1 MNYKKIT
8 SAVVGFLLLIM
19 LVSCDA
25 LLDTAPQQSISEEE
39 ALTTPGNVR
48 AALIGAYS
56 LHRASTQYGG
66 RYMFLPDLLA
76 DDGDVNWTGTFFQP
90 REVFDKTIS
99 PDNSFTQSVWTGSYN
114 TINRANNVLAALDVL
129 DTAESVR
136 VEGEALFLR
145 GVAHFELVRVFGRA
159 YNDGDPTQNPGVPIV
174 TEPTRGIGDD
184 AQIPRATVEQVY
196 QQVISD
202 LETARN
208 QLPATNGIFAT
219 TYAASGMLARVH
231 LMRGDYQNA
240 ALEANRV
247 IESERFSL
255 MSSFEEVFN
264 RETSPEEHVYAT
276 RVTAQDGA
284 HEMRLFYA
292 SSDFGGRADIDIL
305 DQHLQRYEDGDERAD
320 FFYTGGGALRTQKW
334 QTFTNIPIIR
344 LSEMYLIRAESNLKE
359 GSALGDSP
367 INDLNRV
374 RNRAGLD
381 DFDGDL
387 SPQVIFDE
395 RRVELAFEG
404 HLLHDKKRKGES
416 VGNIPFDANQ
426 LVYPIPL
433 RELEVNP
440 NLVPNP
446 GYGQ

>member
-8 SAVVGFLLLIM
+8 SAVFGFLLLIM

-25 LLDTAPQQSISEEE
+25 LLDTDPQQSISEEE

-76 DDGDVNWTGTFFQP
+76 DDGDINWTGTFFQP

-114 TINRANNVLAALDVL
+114 TINRANNVLDALDVL
-129 DTAESVR
+129 DAAESVR

-145 GVAHFELVRVFGRA
+145 GLAHFELVRVFGRA

-174 TEPTRGIGDD
+174 TAPTRGIGDD

-202 LETARN
+202 LEDARD

-231 LMRGDYQNA
+231 LMRGDYENA
-240 ALEANRV
+240 AIEANRV

-255 MSSFEEVFN
+255 MPSFEEAFN
-264 RETSPEEHVYAT
+264 QETSPVEHIYAT
-276 RVTAQDGA
+276 RVTVQDGA
-284 HEMRLFYA
+284 HEMRLYYA

-305 DQHLQRYEDGDERAD
+305 DQHLERYEDGDERAD
-320 FFYTGGGALRTQKW
+320 FFYSGGGALRTQKW
-334 QTFTNIPIIR
+334 STFTNIPIIR
-344 LSEMYLIRAESNLKE
+344 LSEMYLIRAESNLRE
-359 GSALGDSP
+359 GSSLGDSP

-381 DFDGDL
+381 DFDDDL
-387 SPQVIFDE
+387 SLQVILDE

-404 HLLHDKKRKGES
+404 HLLHDKKRNGES
-416 VGNIPFDANQ
+416 VGSIPFDANQ

-440 NLVPNP
+440 NLEPNP